1 VSSEKA
7 REKAAPAVDR
17 PAAVS
22 RLYDEAGALLYVG
35 SSFDPEER
43 CKGHREKPWWA
54 RRSFIGWFL
63 GLRGWRPPPGG
74 AAAERE
80 RSQASSYRGTEGPGT
95 IPARAQRAGKSP
107 GLISLLS
114 SAG

>member
-54 RRSFIGWFL
+54 RRSFIG
-63 GLRGWRPPPGG
+63 
-74 AAAERE
+74 
-80 RSQASSYRGTEGPGT
+80 
-95 IPARAQRAGKSP
+95 
-107 GLISLLS
+107 
-114 SAG
+114 